1 MRNILKFGNFSN
13 LVMLRDS
20 AVVIILAKVCHK
32 FGNKE
37 IIRYLVP
44 QFMRHFFY
52 AFYFFFFVKL
62 FEIN

>member
-1 MRNILKFGNFSN
+1 MRNILKFGNFPN
-13 LVMLRDS
+13 VVMLRDS

-44 QFMRHFFY
+44 QFMRHFFTL
-52 AFYFFFFVKL
+52 FTFFFFC
-62 FEIN
+62 

>member
-44 QFMRHFFY
+44 QFMWHFFY